1 MPRKLLASLRQN
13 TIALLALFVALGGT
27 SYAAI
32 SLPRN
37 SVGARQIRNH
47 TITPD
52 KLNASATGG
61 YVLDWAQIDHVGHV
75 LSSRPRRATTPSWN
89 STPGSPFIG
98 GSVSWHHPIAKGC
111 FAVASAVG
119 LQTGGPAVPAS
130 VSADIYPGS
139 AAKAFVAILQSAP
152 TAVNVA
158 IICPIR

>member
-1 MPRKLLASLRQN
+1 MLRKLLAYIRQN
-13 TIALLALFVALGGT
+13 TIALLALFMALGGT

-32 SLPRN
+32 NLPRN

-47 TITPD
+47 TITPG
-52 KLNASATGG
+52 KLNPAATGG

-75 LSSRPRRATTPSWN
+75 VSSQPRGATTPSWN

-111 FAVASAVG
+111 FAVVSAVG

-130 VSADIYPGS
+130 VSADIYPDS
-139 AAKAFVAILQSAP
+139 AAKAFLRILQSAP

-158 IICPIR
+158 VICPIR